1 MHVLTVFP
9 HFVTRRSF
17 LEFSFDHVLE
27 FHSIHSKLSDSL
39 SQLFRRHLILIQKP
53 AEFLLVQGNFLNVKF
68 CSWKNVHNLIL
79 VHSEINL

>member
-9 HFVTRRSF
+9 HFVTRLF

-39 SQLFRRHLILIQKP
+39 SQLFRCHLILFEHLSTMSDIVEAINPKRR
-53 AEFLLVQGNFLNVKF
+53 ENEERERVSNY
-68 CSWKNVHNLIL
+68 I
-79 VHSEINL
+79 EIT